1 MKLSE
6 IHYQA
11 PVGLKEQTLLDTGL
25 ADGYVVL
32 ASPIGAVNVAFN
44 TLGVSAVAPTTE
56 PFVDDF
62 RARFR
67 RPLLAVDRL
76 PTLIESGVQMTFETG
91 RLDHITIDW
100 RGQTDFQQAVLK
112 AAASIP
118 PGEVRPYGWIAHQV
132 GRPNAVRAVGSALG
146 QNPVP
151 ILVACHRVV
160 RSDGHLGKYRFG
172 TSMKAA
178 LLESE
183 GLQPAPVQGT
193 LVGSPATKVVCY
205 PSCEVARGIDPDQR
219 RWFRSAGAAAL
230 ARYRPC
236 NRCQPVLS

>member
-1 MKLSE
+1 MKLSD
-6 IHYQA
+6 ITYQA
-11 PVGLKEQTLLDTGL
+11 PIGLKEQTLLDTGL

-32 ASPIGAVNVAFN
+32 ASPVGEVNVSFN
-44 TLGVSAVAPTTE
+44 TIGVSAVAPTTE
-56 PFVDDF
+56 TFVDDF

-67 RPLLAVDRL
+67 RPILAVDRL
-76 PTLIESGVQMTFETG
+76 PKRIESGVQQTFETG
-91 RLDHITIDW
+91 RLAHIAIDW

-112 AAASIP
+112 AASAIP
-118 PGEVRPYGWIAHQV
+118 PGEVRPYGWIAHRI

-160 RSDGHLGKYRFG
+160 RSDGQLGQYRFG

-183 GLQPAPVQGT
+183 GLHLDSIQGT
-193 LVGSPATKVVCY
+193 LVGDPDTKVLCY
-205 PSCEVARGIDPDQR
+205 PSCEIARGIDPDQR
-219 RWFRSAGAAAL
+219 RWFRSAGAAGL
-230 ARYRPC
+230 AGYQPC
-236 NRCQPVLS
+236 HRCQPVL